1 MSNGYTELVLSCK
14 SWQDAQRMADI
25 LLEKHLVDSV
35 EMLEVK
41 SESGWRN
48 GGQLVDKV
56 ELIVKTPPEHLNRV
70 EQLISALQMP
80 DSTKILLT
88 SLI

>member
-48 GGQLVDKV
+48 GGQ
-56 ELIVKTPPEHLNRV
+56 
-70 EQLISALQMP
+70 
-80 DSTKILLT
+80 
-88 SLI
+88 